1 MELIDKYP
9 PLESFKLSYVL
20 EGLSSEYQMINAQSR
35 KLNIKRQK
43 EEKLNQ
49 QNKQK
54 VLKYQNFQN
63 PKPDNKNK

>member
-20 EGLSSEYQMINAQSR
+20 EGLSSEYQIINAQSK

-43 EEKLNQ
+43 EEKIMQ
-49 QNKQK
+49 QNR
-54 VLKYQNFQN
+54 
-63 PKPDNKNK
+63 